1 MALGI
6 LKTNIYVDFVKH
18 SKKFFI
24 FSTISVFLC
33 FVALF
38 VFKLNLGVDFKGG
51 IVLDFR
57 VKNLGSF
64 SLDGLKTQLTQIKI
78 SDFVIKQF
86 DNDGVQ
92 IVISIKDGQSKE
104 VLENGIANIKNLMF
118 DDYDYLQS
126 QFVGP
131 SISENL
137 LIESI
142 TAVLLSFIGI
152 FFYLWFRFDWQYGV
166 IGVITLLHDV
176 LLSFLFLAIFQYE
189 VNVGTIAGV
198 LTIIGYSINDTVV
211 IFDQIREN
219 IKKHIKQDVS
229 FILNSSLSQV
239 LSRSI
244 ATSLTVLLVLLSIF
258 IFGGEALKSFSF
270 TLLIGVIFGTY
281 SSICLAAPM
290 LKYLGDIKARAIS
303 DANKV

>member
-6 LKTNIYVDFVKH
+6 LKTNIYIDFVKH

-24 FSTISVFLC
+24 FSIISVLLS

-38 VFKLNLGVDFKGG
+38 VLKLNLGVDFKGG

-57 VKNLGSF
+57 VKNIDTF
-64 SLDGLKTQLTQIKI
+64 SLDQLKAQITEIKI
-78 SDFVIKQF
+78 NDFIIKQF

-104 VLENGIANIKNLMF
+104 ILENGIANIKKLMF
-118 DDYDYLQS
+118 DEYDYLQS

-142 TAVLLSFIGI
+142 TAVLLSFLGI

-176 LLSFLFLAIFQYE
+176 LLSFLFLSIFQYE
-189 VNVGTIAGV
+189 INVGTIAGV

-219 IKKHIKQDVS
+219 IKKHIKQDTI

>member
-1 MALGI
+1 MQLGI
-6 LKTNIYVDFVKH
+6 IKNTINIDVIKH
-18 SKKFFI
+18 TKKFFI
-24 FSTISVFLC
+24 ITLFFIIISIGL
-33 FVALF
+33 LF
-38 VFKLNLGVDFKGG
+38 TLKLNLGVDFKGG

-57 VKNLGSF
+57 VKDMDNF
-64 SLDGLKTQLTQIKI
+64 SLDKLKIQLNQGNITNYI
-78 SDFVIKQF
+78 IKQF
-86 DNDGVQ
+86 DNDGVE
-92 IVISIKDGQSKE
+92 IIISIKDGQSKYI
-104 VLENGIANIKNLMF
+104 LETGISTIKKIMF

-131 SISENL
+131 SISASL
-137 LIESI
+137 LNESI
-142 TAVLLSFIGI
+142 LAVALSFIGI

-166 IGVITLLHDV
+166 VGIATLIHDV
-176 LLSFLFLAIFQYE
+176 LLSFAFLSIFQYE
-189 VNVGTIAGV
+189 VNVATIAGV

-211 IFDQIREN
+211 IFDHVREN

-244 ATSLTVLLVLLSIF
+244 STSITVLLVLICLF

-270 TLLIGVIFGTY
+270 TLMIGVIFGTY
-281 SSICLAAPM
+281 SSICLALPM
-290 LKYLGDIKARAIS
+290 LRYIGDIKARVLS